1 MHPVVQILIG
11 KKMTKSDI
19 EQGKYYGQLFSK
31 IGQLVSKGQIEYV
44 WFYNWKAL
52 KTIPLVYWFFYK

>member
-44 WFYNWKAL
+44 
-52 KTIPLVYWFFYK
+52 